1 MHPCTTQIAF
11 TIVVAC
17 YIQTLT
23 KTLMYMQ
30 MLYLKPC
37 YSKTCNSQASSLS
50 ILLLSFQLSSF
61 QLSSFKLCKISTL
74 QLSTQLS
81 TLLTLE
87 FSILKLQLSR
97 DCQRNLGLCAYN
109 RCAPHKTK
117 KCESFASQP

>member
-37 YSKTCNSQASSLS
+37 YSETCNSQASSLS
-50 ILLLSFQLSSF
+50 ILLLSF

-81 TLLTLE
+81 TLVTLE

-97 DCQRNLGLCAYN
+97 DCQRNLRLCAYK
-109 RCAPHKTK
+109 RSAPHKTK